1 MSADSESVMASRAQR
16 YRVDIPIDCSTQGLF
31 IANRVMN
38 LSRGGLF
45 IQSRH
50 PLPLHAE
57 VELAI
62 TLPNGGPRIHATGR
76 VIWNYDVAKASARI
90 VPGSGIKFTDMSPQ
104 DRALLEE
111 CIARLAQPGGAS
123 SAAPPTHKQA

>member
-1 MSADSESVMASRAQR
+1 MSAASESVMTSRPQR
-16 YRVDIPIDCSTQGLF
+16 YHVDIPIDCSTQGLF
-31 IANRVMN
+31 IANRVTN

-45 IQSRH
+45 IQSSH

-62 TLPNGGPRIHATGR
+62 TLPNGGPRIQATGR
-76 VIWNYDVAKASARI
+76 VIWNYDVAKGSARI
-90 VPGSGIKFTDMSPQ
+90 VPGSGIKFINMSPQ

-111 CIARLAQPGGAS
+111 CIARLGQPNGA